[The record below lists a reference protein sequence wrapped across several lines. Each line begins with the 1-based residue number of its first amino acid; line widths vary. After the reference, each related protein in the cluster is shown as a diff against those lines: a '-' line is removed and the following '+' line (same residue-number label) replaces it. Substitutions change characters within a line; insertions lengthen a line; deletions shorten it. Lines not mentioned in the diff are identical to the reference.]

1 MAGYDF
7 AAIETKWQQYW
18 AQHETFRQPNPGEA
32 GFRDRPKLYVLDM
45 FPYPSGAGLHVG
57 HPEGYTATDI
67 VSRYGRMKGYNV
79 LHPMGYDSFGL
90 PAEQYAVEHGVH
102 PRQTTAANIANI
114 ERQIKMFGFSYDWSR
129 RLATTDP
136 DYYRWTQWIFLQLF
150 NSWFDPETQTA
161 RPIKELTNKLQSG
174 KLVIG
179 LDGQIVSA
187 EFFNKI
193 PELNLN
199 FASTGQTKFYELP
212 FKDRRA
218 VIDQYRLAYQA
229 EVPVNWCPQLGT
241 VLANEEVTNE
251 GKSDR
256 GNFPVYRR
264 ALKQWMLRI
273 TAYAERLEKD
283 LELLDWPEPIKIMQR
298 NWIGKSVGAEV
309 DFVLGNTAFPGC
321 AEVTPGSQELEPN
334 QQFLRI
340 EGINEEH
347 RPPLSAKDFEGH
359 NPYPPGEPSPE
370 NLMKQIRNLPH
381 LRIPGATY
389 FVSWHCRPGV
399 VLNETEKETV
409 FQSMLHWHGSRC
421 IVFAAVVMNDHA
433 HMVLRPL
440 AEWQLEKITQSVK
453 GYSSRLIN
461 QERGE
466 RGHIWGEESFDHIVR
481 DSNWLTKFIYYI
493 CDNPIKKGL
502 AAKWTEYPYL
512 FINADFVFTEKGE
525 AFGHEDTARKDT
537 AWKGCDT
544 DEWFDRR
551 QDRGMTTEPEGN
563 VIRVYTTRPD
573 TLYGATYMVLAPEH
587 ELVEQITTPEQLK
600 SVMDYVRQAAN
611 KSDMDRMTDTKE
623 KTGVF
628 TGACAINPVTRQP
641 IPVWVADYVMMGYG
655 TGAIMAVPAHD
666 TRDFEFAQKFN
677 LPIVQVV
684 QPPEGVDWHGY
695 VDDGVAVNSDTYNGT
710 PTQEFKARITKDLA
724 EAGLGRA
731 ATNYKLRDW
740 LFSRQRY
747 WGEPF
752 PIIHCDV
759 CGTVALDERDL
770 PLTLPEM
777 SDFTPMSSNDPNAL
791 PQPPLG
797 KVTDW
802 VNAVCPLCGAAAKRE
817 LNTMPQ
823 WAGSCWYYL
832 RYLDPKNTKEFC
844 GRDVEKYWMTTSGKP
859 LLTPAQSS
867 IVNRQSSM
875 GIDLYVGG
883 AEHAVLHL
891 LYARFWHKVL
901 FDLGHVSTPEPFGK
915 LFNQGMITSFTYRD
929 QRGVSMPYDKIDFSG
944 DKAVLKETGEALT
957 VAAEKMSKSLKNV
970 INPDD
975 IIGQYGAD
983 TFRLYE
989 MFMGPLE
996 GSKPWNTR
1004 DIPGVHRFLQ
1014 RVWRMILGSDD
1025 QKPLLEAPPSPLV
1038 APPSPLGGV
1047 LEVVPDLD
1055 RPLHRLVKKAGED
1068 IEAMKF
1074 NTTIAAM
1081 MDFVNQV
1088 YKVGRIARSQAET
1101 FLLVLAPFAPHV
1113 AEELWQ
1119 QLGHDGSLAHE
1130 PWPAYDPALVAVQ
1143 TVEMPVQVNG
1153 KLRGRIQ
1160 VAPDADEATVL
1171 AAAIAAVQDA
1181 LAGKTIVKKIVV
1193 PKRMVNL
1200 VAK

>member
-1 MAGYDF
+1 
-7 AAIETKWQQYW
+7 
-18 AQHETFRQPNPGEA
+18 
-32 GFRDRPKLYVLDM
+32 
-45 FPYPSGAGLHVG
+45 
-57 HPEGYTATDI
+57 
-67 VSRYGRMKGYNV
+67 
-79 LHPMGYDSFGL
+79 MGYDSFGL

-102 PRQTTAANIANI
+102 PRETTAANIANI
-114 ERQIKMFGFSYDWSR
+114 ERQIRMFGFSYDWSR

-161 RPIKELTNKLQSG
+161 RPIKELTSKLQSG

-199 FASTGQTKFYELP
+199 FAGGGQTKFYELP

-218 VIDQYRLAYQA
+218 VIDQYRLAYMA

-309 DFVLGNTAFPGC
+309 DFVLADQD
-321 AEVTPGSQELEPN
+321 ADE
-334 QQFLRI
+334 
-340 EGINEEH
+340 
-347 RPPLSAKDFEGH
+347 
-359 NPYPPGEPSPE
+359 
-370 NLMKQIRNLPH
+370 
-381 LRIPGATY
+381 
-389 FVSWHCRPGV
+389 
-399 VLNETEKETV
+399 
-409 FQSMLHWHGSRC
+409 
-421 IVFAAVVMNDHA
+421 
-433 HMVLRPL
+433 
-440 AEWQLEKITQSVK
+440 SV
-453 GYSSRLIN
+453 
-461 QERGE
+461 
-466 RGHIWGEESFDHIVR
+466 
-481 DSNWLTKFIYYI
+481 
-493 CDNPIKKGL
+493 
-502 AAKWTEYPYL
+502 
-512 FINADFVFTEKGE
+512 
-525 AFGHEDTARKDT
+525 
-537 AWKGCDT
+537 
-544 DEWFDRR
+544 DEWFARR
-551 QDRGMTTEPEGN
+551 QDRGMTGEPEEN

-587 ELVEQITTPEQLK
+587 ELVEQITTADQLK

-666 TRDFEFAQKFN
+666 TRDLEFAQKFE

-710 PTQEFKARITKDLA
+710 PTQDFKARITKDLA
-724 EAGLGRA
+724 EAGLGRQ

-752 PIIHCDV
+752 PVIHCDV

-777 SDFTPMSSNDPNAL
+777 SDFTPMSSDDPNAL

-797 KVTDW
+797 KAADW
-802 VNAVCPLCGAAAKRE
+802 VNAVCPLCGAMAKRE

-832 RYLDPKNTKEFC
+832 RYLDPKNDKAFC
-844 GRDVEKYWMTTSGKP
+844 DPKIEKYWMTSQTQPGKAVP
-859 LLTPAQSS
+859 LQSP
-867 IVNRQSSM
+867 M

-944 DKAVLKETGEALT
+944 DKAVLKETGEVLT
-957 VAAEKMSKSLKNV
+957 MTAEKMSKSLKNV

-975 IIGQYGAD
+975 VIRQYGAD

-989 MFMGPLE
+989 MFMGPLDA
-996 GSKPWNTR
+996 SKPWNTR

-1025 QKPLLEAPPSPLV
+1025 QKPLLV
-1038 APPSPLGGV
+1038 APPSLSAPVGALGGV

-1068 IEAMKF
+1068 VEAMKF

-1088 YKVGRIARSQAET
+1088 YKVGRIARAQAET

-1130 PWPAYDPALVAVQ
+1130 PWPAYDPALVAAQ
-1143 TVEMPVQVNG
+1143 TIEMPVQVNG
-1153 KLRGRIQ
+1153 KLKGRIE
-1160 VAPDADEATVL
+1160 VAPDADEATIL

-1200 VAK
+1200 VVK